1 MEAKC
6 SQKDKELQ
14 LMTRALEEAK
24 TKAASMPKMILD
36 PKTQQEASGKK
47 ET

>member
-14 LMTRALEEAK
+14 LMARALEEAK
-24 TKAASMPKMILD
+24 TKAGSMPKMILD
-36 PKTQQEASGKK
+36 AKAQQEASAKK